1 VTTRPIATQ
10 WYHRA
15 ATVAHG
21 HYRAALRFS
30 RLNFWFG
37 FPSVILATIVGTS
50 VFATL
55 QLKPEFWWQ
64 VTVGVMSIAA
74 AILSALQSFLGYNDK
89 AEKHRAAGAKYNAVG
104 RELELWLSVA
114 EENVEKLDLIRRRI
128 DALAQESP
136 HIPESVHQEMPAS
149 GNELTWTLDSFVQ
162 KRRTEA
168 NAG

>member
-1 VTTRPIATQ
+1 MATRPIATQ

-55 QLKPEFWWQ
+55 QSKPEFWWQ

-89 AEKHRAAGAKYNAVG
+89 AEKHRAAGAKYNAIG
-104 RELELWLSVA
+104 RELELWLSV
-114 EENVEKLDLIRRRI
+114 EEDNVEKLDVIRQRI

-136 HIPESVHQEMPAS
+136 HIPESVHKETPAS
-149 GNELTWTLDSFVQ
+149 GSELNWNLDSFVQ

-168 NAG
+168 

>member
-1 VTTRPIATQ
+1 MPTRPIATE

-30 RLNFWFG
+30 KLNYWFG
-37 FPSVILATIVGTS
+37 FPSVALATIVGTS

-55 QLKPEFWWQ
+55 QSKPEIWWQ
-64 VTVGVMSIAA
+64 ITVGMMSIAA
-74 AILSALQSFLGYNDK
+74 AILSALQSFLGYSDK

-104 RELELWLSVA
+104 RELELWLAVDQESI
-114 EENVEKLDLIRRRI
+114 EKLETIRQRI

-136 HIPESVHQEMPAS
+136 HIPASVHKDMPTR
-149 GNELTWTLDSFVQ
+149 GNELNWNLDSFTQ
-162 KRRTEA
+162 RQPPEA
-168 NAG
+168 

>member
-1 VTTRPIATQ
+1 MSTRPIATE

-30 RLNFWFG
+30 KLNFWFG
-37 FPSVILATIVGTS
+37 FPSVVLATIVGTS

-55 QLKPEFWWQ
+55 QSKPEIWWQ
-64 VTVGVMSIAA
+64 IAVGMMSIAA

-89 AEKHRAAGAKYNAVG
+89 AERHRAAGAKYNAIG
-104 RELELWLSVA
+104 RELELWLAVA
-114 EENVEKLDLIRRRI
+114 QEDVDKLEAIRQRI

-136 HIPESVHQEMPAS
+136 HIPESVHKEMPNR
-149 GNELTWTLDSFVQ
+149 GNELNWNLDSFAQ
-162 KRRTEA
+162 RRQTEV
-168 NAG
+168 